1 MQHNAA
7 WVSAPGPHTAFS
19 PLSYPLILCQN
30 RLTAR
35 FYLVSCALAAAQAP
49 EARPDVTK
57 RHLRQHGGSGRC
69 RAILLRRR
77 HQLAR
82 EPRETREIGN
92 QAAERLCRLHHQCR
106 PAPDA
111 VVSAVLS
118 ARAAGL
124 ALAPERVAIRDAA
137 RTQTT
142 RRPLGHTSVSP
153 RPSRVGAGAT
163 IKLERKHGR
172 LRGRACRW
180 RAGRTNATA
189 SLATR
194 DCMHAAH
201 DALGQAS
208 PPRPS
213 QSWPRALR
221 RSLRGALRPQPRH
234 SRPREHAGN
243 LASGLQAAYSG
254 LYKIQ
259 VSGLINDLTGGRT
272 ICARGSSCSAVPHV
286 LQRSSCVSAFLPCHK
301 GAARTR
307 GVGRLG
313 SLRTTRRRPW

>member
-1 MQHNAA
+1 MPARRGPLGKSTKPNLGPYATALRRQRGPRILAAAQRRHRAWCTHHGCFLRPATCFSAGGPLPVPVRPPTAANPSAVPACSPAMQHNAA

-194 DCMHAAH
+194 D
-201 DALGQAS
+201 
-208 PPRPS
+208 
-213 QSWPRALR
+213 
-221 RSLRGALRPQPRH
+221 
-234 SRPREHAGN
+234 
-243 LASGLQAAYSG
+243 
-254 LYKIQ
+254 
-259 VSGLINDLTGGRT
+259 
-272 ICARGSSCSAVPHV
+272 
-286 LQRSSCVSAFLPCHK
+286 
-301 GAARTR
+301 
-307 GVGRLG
+307 
-313 SLRTTRRRPW
+313 